1 MTPAIILAI
10 IAGVLLLLHL
20 KGPNAVWGG
29 AGLGVVVGL
38 VVAIVKG
45 DWSLLAV
52 SFAVGTFCGVV
63 FEWLGRL
70 SDRIKRRRGE

>member
-1 MTPAIILAI
+1 MTIAMAVAAVILL
-10 IAGVLLLLHL
+10 GLHW

-29 AGLGVVVGL
+29 AGLGVIVGL
-38 VVAIVKG
+38 IVAIVKG

-70 SDRIKRRRGE
+70 SDRIKRRRG